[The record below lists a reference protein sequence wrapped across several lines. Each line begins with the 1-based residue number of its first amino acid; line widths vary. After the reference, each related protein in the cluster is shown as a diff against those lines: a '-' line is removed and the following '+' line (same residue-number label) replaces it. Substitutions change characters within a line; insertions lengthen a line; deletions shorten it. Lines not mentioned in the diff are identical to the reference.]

1 MKGILY
7 FDWLPEQTKCFYHPC
22 SGHPL
27 CPANGVVEHNITF
40 HGDFPSRR
48 SNDHRKSRKNFC
60 LSNESANFNG
70 FGKKP
75 LKLVPQANPKAAFN
89 SADGREVA
97 ATPLKDLSIRKRS
110 ARSIFISPA
119 STKWMIIHNLTSFPL
134 FNVPENEL
142 ISTLKIRSILWRNI
156 PFKIQSGYFPYRKI
170 NSRVGNQLTGP
181 LLLASFRPPHC
192 LLFPVSVFT
201 EWISTYRRALPGNVG
216 RTWAPFLLRSRCRKW
231 TSKPAQFS

>member
-1 MKGILY
+1 MKGILC

-27 CPANGVVEHNITF
+27 CPANGVVKHYITF

-48 SNDHRKSRKNFC
+48 SNDHQKSRKNSC
-60 LSNESANFNG
+60 LSNESGNFNG
-70 FGKKP
+70 FEKKP
-75 LKLVPQANPKAAFN
+75 PKLVPMRIRKPHLI

-97 ATPLKDLSIRKRS
+97 ATLLKDLSIRKRS
-110 ARSIFISPA
+110 ARSIFISSA

-142 ISTLKIRSILWRNI
+142 ISTLKIWSILWRNI

-170 NSRVGNQLTGP
+170 NFRVGNQLTG
-181 LLLASFRPPHC
+181 SVIVG
-192 LLFPVSVFT
+192 LFQTSSLSAISRVCIYRVDFDLSPCFT
-201 EWISTYRRALPGNVG
+201 W
-216 RTWAPFLLRSRCRKW
+216 
-231 TSKPAQFS
+231 

>member
-1 MKGILY
+1 MKGILC
-7 FDWLPEQTKCFYHPC
+7 FDWFPEQTKCFYHPC

-48 SNDHRKSRKNFC
+48 SNDHRKSRKKF
-60 LSNESANFNG
+60 LPFQRVG
-70 FGKKP
+70 KLQWFGKKP

-181 LLLASFRPPHC
+181 VIVG
-192 LLFPVSVFT
+192 LFQTSSLSAISRVCIYRVDFDLSPCFT
-201 EWISTYRRALPGNVG
+201 W
-216 RTWAPFLLRSRCRKW
+216 
-231 TSKPAQFS
+231 